1 MILNVLIGL
10 AITCAVIGIW
20 GFVQYA
26 LYLMKGDEKKESF
39 YMNLHYIALALL
51 FAMGVIIM
59 FYLGAQ
65 PDNGI

>member
-10 AITCAVIGIW
+10 AITCAVTGIW

-26 LYLMKGDEKKESF
+26 RYRMKEDKNKEKF

-51 FAMGVIIM
+51 FIIGIIIM
-59 FYLGAQ
+59 FYYGAQ

>member
-1 MILNVLIGL
+1 MILNVLIGF
-10 AITCAVIGIW
+10 AITCAVVGVF

-26 LYLMKGDEKKESF
+26 RYRMQEDEPKEKF

-51 FAMGVIIM
+51 FIIGVIIM

-65 PDNGI
+65 PD

>member
-10 AITCAVIGIW
+10 AITCALTGVF

-26 LYLMKGDEKKESF
+26 RYRMNGNESKEKF

-51 FAMGVIIM
+51 FAVGVIIM
-59 FYLGAQ
+59 FYYGAQ
-65 PDNGI
+65 PD

>member
-10 AITCAVIGIW
+10 AITCAVTGVW

-26 LYLMKGDEKKESF
+26 RYRMKEDERREHF

-51 FAMGVIIM
+51 FIIGIIIM

-65 PDNGI
+65 PD